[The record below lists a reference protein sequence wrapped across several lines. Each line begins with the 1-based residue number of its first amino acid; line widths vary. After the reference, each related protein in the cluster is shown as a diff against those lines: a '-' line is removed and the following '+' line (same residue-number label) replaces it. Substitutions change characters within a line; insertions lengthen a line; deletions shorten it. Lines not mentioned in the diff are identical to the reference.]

1 MKKKLILILLAMMMV
16 FMIPGCGGKE
26 DAEAEQEETTVTA
39 EAEDPELDEVT
50 TIDNIMGDLEEDG
63 YTKTDEG
70 YVWENEED
78 GVKHKYT
85 FTVDGNEVN
94 MKGVLDYGA
103 DTDAM
108 IKEFKED
115 PESIDTIPA
124 NFLMEFAS
132 LANTEDAN
140 MKYTMYIKDTK
151 VREST
156 MTYDQADKILED
168 IDE

>member
-1 MKKKLILILLAMMMV
+1 MKKKLFVLFMAVAMMV
-16 FMIPGCGGKE
+16 MIPGCGNK
-26 DAEAEQEETTVTA
+26 AES
-39 EAEDPELDEVT
+39 EAVDTDDEIVEANDPELDEVT
-50 TIDNIMGDLEEDG
+50 TIDNIMGELEEDG

-103 DTDAM
+103 DNDAM